1 MVNRRV
7 GKAARFIAHAR
18 KTRAQH
24 GHGATRQPKAVN
36 HDNHVMFCMFQI
48 MFRCLRPFRANSGIG
63 LRILNITLAH
73 LTGLDKHNYITNY
86 IAMNKNYLRAIPR
99 EWRNLSKVFTAL
111 GDEHRQ
117 RILLTFSPGERL
129 NVGQIVEVSTL
140 SRSAVSHHLRLL
152 RDAGILHSRK
162 EGKEVF
168 FWIDKNF
175 LIDAFET
182 VAGFIRDNA

>member
-1 MVNRRV
+1 MSDFN
-7 GKAARFIAHAR
+7 
-18 KTRAQH
+18 
-24 GHGATRQPKAVN
+24 
-36 HDNHVMFCMFQI
+36 
-48 MFRCLRPFRANSGIG
+48 L
-63 LRILNITLAH
+63 LNITLAH
-73 LTGLDKHNYITNY
+73 LAGLDKHNYITNY

-129 NVGQIVEVSTL
+129 NVGQIVQVSTL